1 MDLGGS
7 FFSSV
12 RQSGSLVHSLYI
24 PVPFSI
30 GTIFLFNRNYLN
42 CPLVTK
48 PRFIDI
54 LNREEAAF
62 PMNSYPK

>member
-7 FFSSV
+7 VFSSV

-24 PVPFSI
+24 SAPFSI
-30 GTIFLFNRNYLN
+30 GTLFLFNRNYLN
-42 CPLVTK
+42 CLLVTK
-48 PRFIDI
+48 HRFIDI

-62 PMNSYPK
+62 PKNSYPK

>member
-7 FFSSV
+7 FFPSV

-24 PVPFSI
+24 SVPFSI

-48 PRFIDI
+48 HRFIEI

-62 PMNSYPK
+62 PMNSNPK

>member
-1 MDLGGS
+1 MDLGGG

-12 RQSGSLVHSLYI
+12 RQSGSLAHSLYI
-24 PVPFSI
+24 SVPFSI
-30 GTIFLFNRNYLN
+30 GTLFLFNRNYLN
-42 CPLVTK
+42 CLPVTK
-48 PRFIDI
+48 HRFIGI

>member
-7 FFSSV
+7 VFSSV

-24 PVPFSI
+24 SVPFSI
-30 GTIFLFNRNYLN
+30 GTLFLFNRNYLN
-42 CPLVTK
+42 CLLVTK
-48 PRFIDI
+48 HRFIDI

-62 PMNSYPK
+62 PKNSYPK